1 MSISIIVET
10 KIRQFRNQSANLV
23 NSMTEIPVA
32 DPGPSGDKP
41 SEQPMEA
48 KIAVILLVVN
58 AFLGLFAGA
67 FGLAIWED
75 AVSAIGFLVA
85 VFALWIA
92 RGLWNMEEWAWNWAV
107 ILNIVAIPLYALS
120 IFWLEGIILSI
131 LTLVYLN
138 IPAVKE
144 AMA

>member
-1 MSISIIVET
+1 MHC
-10 KIRQFRNQSANLV
+10 QCNLV

-32 DPGPSGDKP
+32 EPGPSGEKP
-41 SEQPMEA
+41 SEQPMEV
-48 KIAVILLVVN
+48 KIAVVLLLVN
-58 AFLGLFAGA
+58 ALLGLFAGA
-67 FGLAIWED
+67 LGLAIWED
-75 AVSAIGFLVA
+75 ATSAVGFLLA

-107 ILNIVAIPLYALS
+107 IINIVAIPLYLFS
-120 IFWLEGIILSI
+120 IFWLEGTILSI

-144 AMA
+144 SMA